1 MNIQELKQAQDQLF
15 NELGKDANAV
25 DATLEAIK
33 AIESQITNIKVVEML
48 RKINGKYNAI
58 RDSARAV
65 YAAFWVQGE
74 RPTEDIITSSGE
86 WHKVKAKKYPTLTA
100 IPYGYGTW
108 NSKENTLES
117 INVNGEK
124 FQLYVSE
131 YVSGKTTWRAPK
143 DFAEFL
149 KMNNVPQSE
158 ISIDEYNQLIRNV
171 EANNKR
177 LKDAIENHSAMEKCL
192 RSYSYSCWGV
202 LKQST
207 EHLHPY
213 VPVRP

>member
-15 NELGKDANAV
+15 NELGKDASTV

-33 AIESQITNIKVVEML
+33 AIEVQITNIKVADLL
-48 RKINGKYNAI
+48 RKINNKYNAI
-58 RDSARAV
+58 RDTARAV
-65 YAAFWVQGE
+65 YSAFWLIGE
-74 RPTEDIITSSGE
+74 RPTEDITNANGD

-100 IPYGYGTW
+100 IPYCHGVW
-108 NSKENTLES
+108 NNKENLLES
-117 INVNGEK
+117 VDVNGEK